1 MSKSR
6 QQKERNRKRCI
17 ERRLGRK
24 NWPAQ
29 DEPMFSASNIHY
41 ELSERTRGVGVGGIG
56 AVHKFA
62 LASGLVKAI
71 DERVDVLKV
80 HLPYHES
87 DHVLNIAYNIL
98 SGGTCLEDIELLRND
113 EVYLDA
119 LGAQRI
125 PDPTTAGDF
134 CRRLK
139 EEDINAL
146 MEAFNEVRPRMWSQQ
161 PEEFFDEAKIDA
173 DGTLVETLAECKEGM
188 NISYKGT
195 WSFHPLLVSLAN
207 TQEPLFLVNRGGNRP
222 SSERASERLDQAIEL
237 CRRSGFKKVTLRG
250 DTDFTQTKHL
260 DRWDEQEVEFVFG
273 MDAMPNV
280 KRIAES
286 LPRRAWKRLKR
297 RPKYEVK
304 TLLRQRPKNVKQ
316 AIVRE
321 REYKNIHTVSEDV
334 AEFEYSPVACK
345 KNYRAVVLRKNLSVE
360 KGEQRLFDDIVYFF
374 YLTNKR
380 DVPVEEIV
388 WESNERCNQENL
400 IAQLKSGVH
409 ALETPLDNLLS
420 NWAHMVMAS
429 LAWSLKAWF
438 GLLLPEK
445 GRWASKYKAE
455 KRAVIR
461 MEFKSFVN
469 AFIRVPAQIIRQGRK
484 TIYRLLAWNPWQP
497 VFSSRLRPSRHNDA
511 MLKLRL
517 VFCRARSLPESYPP
531 KPRMNRLRPVQTL
544 QNGFSREL
552 LRTEMLRS
560 RMKTRLFAFR
570 RCRSSMRLFK
580 D

>member
-195 WSFHPLLVSLAN
+195 WGFHPLLVSLAN

-321 REYKNIHTVSEDV
+321 PNCSVQ
-334 AEFEYSPVACK
+334 
-345 KNYRAVVLRKNLSVE
+345 YRAVVTVLRPQGMFPPTRTSARTLAHSINRRRIVPPKTSRYPDGVQIVRKRIYPRPRSDHPPGKKNHLPPARVE
-360 KGEQRLFDDIVYFF
+360 
-374 YLTNKR
+374 
-380 DVPVEEIV
+380 
-388 WESNERCNQENL
+388 
-400 IAQLKSGVH
+400 
-409 ALETPLDNLLS
+409 PL
-420 NWAHMVMAS
+420 AT
-429 LAWSLKAWF
+429 
-438 GLLLPEK
+438 G
-445 GRWASKYKAE
+445 
-455 KRAVIR
+455 
-461 MEFKSFVN
+461 
-469 AFIRVPAQIIRQGRK
+469 
-484 TIYRLLAWNPWQP
+484 
-497 VFSSRLRPSRHNDA
+497 FSSRLRPTRHNDA